1 LCSVEPASKTCKD
14 SDGNIRE
21 EGALWEEN
29 GSGEVC
35 TCGKGVVLCTS
46 LQPVTDNRKTK
57 GTEDVGVRF
66 PGAGSK
72 KATCIDANGNTRKD
86 GDSWK
91 EDCNTCGCSFAG
103 KVCTQALCVNIGQ
116 DIRSESTIFR
126 EDTNKDVSGT
136 AQCNQDGV
144 SNCRA
149 VTINSDFL
157 VNQLRIGEAVKFL
170 PGINISM
177 KLRRPPTGSVS
188 NTLSYSFSLSDGG
201 EASLTIRP
209 RSNSVFAS
217 IRPITGSVTYSVE
230 SCGSNCNVLYERD
243 INYFNQFQD

>member
-1 LCSVEPASKTCKD
+1 M
-14 SDGNIRE
+14 G
-21 EGALWEEN
+21 
-29 GSGEVC
+29 
-35 TCGKGVVLCTS
+35 
-46 LQPVTDNRKTK
+46 
-57 GTEDVGVRF
+57 
-66 PGAGSK
+66 K

-126 EDTNKDVSGT
+126 EDTN
-136 AQCNQDGV
+136 QDGV

-149 VTINSDFL
+149 VTVNSDFL

-201 EASLTIRP
+201 EASLTI
-209 RSNSVFAS
+209 
-217 IRPITGSVTYSVE
+217 
-230 SCGSNCNVLYERD
+230 
-243 INYFNQFQD
+243 